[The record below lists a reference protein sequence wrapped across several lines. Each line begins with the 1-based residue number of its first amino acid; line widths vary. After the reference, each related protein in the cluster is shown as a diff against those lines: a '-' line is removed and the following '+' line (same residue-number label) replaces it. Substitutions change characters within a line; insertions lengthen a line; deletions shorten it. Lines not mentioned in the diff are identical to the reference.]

1 MASPRSSTTDL
12 PLALVL
18 LAAGVTSIAVASAR
32 SPVAFHFL
40 PSMDGCLTAG
50 CVGFCLALIA
60 GAPFRQA
67 LLLLLPIVG
76 VQTMGARVHDA
87 SFLAVFGIE
96 ALVVG
101 LVGTV
106 LALRA
111 HPVAPTPTP
120 TPTPRPL
127 RARRAH
133 PLPAT

>member
-1 MASPRSSTTDL
+1 MASPRASQDL

-18 LAAGVTSIAVASAR
+18 LTAGVAAIAFAASR
-32 SPVAFHFL
+32 SPAAFHFL

-67 LLLLLPIVG
+67 LFLLLPIVSAQA
-76 VQTMGARVHDA
+76 VGARVHDA
-87 SFLAVFGIE
+87 SFFAVFGIE

-101 LVGTV
+101 LVGTA

-111 HPVAPTPTP
+111 HPVTPAPA
-120 TPTPRPL
+120 PRPA
-127 RARRAH
+127 RVRRAH